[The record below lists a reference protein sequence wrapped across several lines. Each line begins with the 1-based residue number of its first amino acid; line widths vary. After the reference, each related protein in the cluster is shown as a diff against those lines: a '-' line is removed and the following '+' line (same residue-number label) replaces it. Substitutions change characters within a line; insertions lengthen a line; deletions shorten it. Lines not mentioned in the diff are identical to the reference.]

1 MKKFLLLLTVL
12 LITSCSRIVMTDYE
26 LIDSG
31 VIEKVDYDAVSV
43 SIVSNKDKVSR
54 TWMPKRMFDGL
65 SLRGVYYTD
74 SLKVG
79 DKCFVYDNGDEPI
92 ISKVS
97 IQDAKVIN
105 DALSR
110 HYWKE
115 LLVSE
120 RLVTMIA
127 LAFVVMA
134 FWLFSPNSN
143 KYIMIGLVLFLGATA
158 FAVIWMNPN
167 RKLEKVG
174 EGMLTE
180 ISGKRFVVD
189 NKTVYYSYPKDVFRK
204 EPLYVGE
211 KVQVYRY
218 GRYRSGVRENI
229 FISKSVFNEDTLKK
243 SQIYPEVLLRTWGLY
258 WALLLVAGVL
268 LTPFRIS
275 YQRKK
280 ARKAKV

>member
-1 MKKFLLLLTVL
+1 MKKFWLLLTVL
-12 LITSCSRIVMTDYE
+12 LITSCSRIVSTDYE

-31 VIEKVDYDAVSV
+31 VIETVDYDAVSV
-43 SIVSNKDKVSR
+43 SIVSDKDSVCRS
-54 TWMPKRMFDGL
+54 WFPKKAYDAL
-65 SLRGVYYTD
+65 SLQGLEYTD

-79 DKCFVYDNGDEPI
+79 DKCFVYDKGDEPL

-174 EGMLTE
+174 EGTLTE

>member
-1 MKKFLLLLTVL
+1 
-12 LITSCSRIVMTDYE
+12 MTDYE

-174 EGMLTE
+174 EGTLTE